1 MVAAFL
7 DCFSLKKKTKQN
19 TDVGQN
25 WFQTQTAHGAYAFWE
40 ISTVFWL
47 CLIISNYVLQHKL
60 NISISIVCT
69 CSWAGH

>member
-1 MVAAFL
+1 ML
-7 DCFSLKKKTKQN
+7 DKTDSK
-19 TDVGQN
+19 
-25 WFQTQTAHGAYAFWE
+25 QTAHGAYAFWE

-60 NISISIVCT
+60 NISISIVCS